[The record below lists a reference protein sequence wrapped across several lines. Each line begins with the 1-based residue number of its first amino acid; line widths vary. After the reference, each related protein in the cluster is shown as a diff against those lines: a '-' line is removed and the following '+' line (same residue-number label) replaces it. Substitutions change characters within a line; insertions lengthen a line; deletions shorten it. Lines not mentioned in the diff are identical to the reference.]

1 MKQSIQISINISM
14 YDQWYIVSYASACI
28 VIWWNL
34 SFISKMTYRQISE
47 TYMYILFGIAI
58 HFYDKEV

>member
-1 MKQSIQISINISM
+1 MKKSIQISINHPM
-14 YDQWYIVSYASACI
+14 YYQWYIVSYASACI

-34 SFISKMTYRQISE
+34 SFISKVTYRHISD
-47 TYMYILFGIAI
+47 TYILFGIAI

>member
-14 YDQWYIVSYASACI
+14 YYQWYIVSYASACI

-34 SFISKMTYRQISE
+34 SFISKVTYRQISD
-47 TYMYILFGIAI
+47 TYIYILFGIAI